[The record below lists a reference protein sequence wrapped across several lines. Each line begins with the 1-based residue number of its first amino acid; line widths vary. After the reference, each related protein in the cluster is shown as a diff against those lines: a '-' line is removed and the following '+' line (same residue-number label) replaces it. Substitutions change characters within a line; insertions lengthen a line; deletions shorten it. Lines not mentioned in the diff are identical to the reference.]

1 MTASRGAKSAAL
13 LLVFACAASISAQ
26 RGRGAAPTGGTP
38 KAAAP
43 IDLTGN
49 WVSVVSED
57 WLQRMLMPPRG
68 DYAGVPLTLEGRR
81 VANLWEPAMLA
92 TDGCKPFGAPAL
104 MRIPGRLQISWDND
118 TTLKIETDAGLQ
130 TRLLRFD
137 VSTLPQGQ
145 GRPEQGRGA
154 TGSGSSKAPAERAWQ
169 GSSQAEWEKLIQR
182 GGQGGG
188 LVPPAPRAGAALKV
202 VTTNLKAGY
211 LRKNGVP
218 YSEDT
223 VLTEYFDRLSEDGTE
238 WLLVETIVSDPKYLA
253 QDFITSTHFRKEPDN
268 SKWMPSPCEAARG
281 KK

>member
-1 MTASRGAKSAAL
+1 MKNAKRKTIATL
-13 LLVFACAASISAQ
+13 GLCLFAMSVSAQ
-26 RGRGAAPTGGTP
+26 RGRGGAPVPAGTP

-81 VANLWEPAMLA
+81 VANTWEPASLA
-92 TDGCKPFGAPAL
+92 TDGCKAYGAPAV
-104 MRIPGRLQISWDND
+104 MRIPGRLHVSWDND

-130 TRLLRFD
+130 TRLLHF
-137 VSTLPQGQ
+137 
-145 GRPEQGRGA
+145 E
-154 TGSGSSKAPAERAWQ
+154 APKTPIAERTWQ
-169 GSSQAEWEKLIQR
+169 GSSLAEWEQLIQR

-188 LVPPAPRAGAALKV
+188 LVPPPPRAGGALKV
-202 VTTNLKAGY
+202 STTKLRAGY

-218 YSEDT
+218 YSEDA
-223 VLTEYFDRLSEDGTE
+223 VLTEYFDRLSEDGVE
-238 WLLVETIVSDPKYLA
+238 WLNVETIVSDPKYLT
-253 QDFITSTHFRKEPDN
+253 QDFVTSTNFRLEPDA
-268 SKWMPSPCEAARG
+268 SKWMPQPCEVQRG

>member
-1 MTASRGAKSAAL
+1 MTANRGSKRAAL
-13 LLVFACAASISAQ
+13 LLVVACAVSVSAQ

-81 VANLWEPAMLA
+81 VANRWEPASLA
-92 TDGCKPFGAPAL
+92 ADGCKPFGAPAV

-130 TRLLRFD
+130 TRLLHFD
-137 VSTLPQGQ
+137 QP
-145 GRPEQGRGA
+145 
-154 TGSGSSKAPAERAWQ
+154 KAGVIERTWQ
-169 GSSQAEWEKLIQR
+169 GYSQAEWEQLVQR

-188 LVPPAPRAGAALKV
+188 LVRPAPRAAAALKA
-202 VTTNLKAGY
+202 VTTKPKAGY
-211 LRKNGVP
+211 LRKNAVP
-218 YSEDT
+218 YSEEA
-223 VLTEYFDRLSEDGTE
+223 VLTEYSNRRPEHGTE
-238 WLLVETIVSDPKYLA
+238 CLL
-253 QDFITSTHFRKEPDN
+253 
-268 SKWMPSPCEAARG
+268 
-281 KK
+281 

>member
-1 MTASRGAKSAAL
+1 MKRKTIATLGLFVLSAVTL
-13 LLVFACAASISAQ
+13 CAQ
-26 RGRGAAPTGGTP
+26 RGRGGPPAPTGGTP
-38 KAAAP
+38 RSAAP
-43 IDLTGN
+43 IDLTGT
-49 WVSVVSED
+49 WVSIVSED

-81 VANLWEPAMLA
+81 VANMWEPASLA
-92 TDGCKPFGAPAL
+92 TDGCKPFGAPAV

-137 VSTLPQGQ
+137 PL
-145 GRPEQGRGA
+145 
-154 TGSGSSKAPAERAWQ
+154 KAPAERSWQ
-169 GSSQAEWEKLIQR
+169 GHSQAEWEKLIQR

-218 YSEDT
+218 YSEDA

-253 QDFITSTHFRKEPDN
+253 QDFVTSTHFRKEPDN
-268 SKWMPSPCEAARG
+268 SKWMPSPCETVRG

>member
-1 MTASRGAKSAAL
+1 MTANRGPKRAAL
-13 LLVFACAASISAQ
+13 LLVVACAVSVSAQ

-38 KAAAP
+38 KAVAP

-81 VANLWEPAMLA
+81 VANMWEPASLA

-130 TRLLRFD
+130 TRLLHFD
-137 VSTLPQGQ
+137 QAGVVQAFRPVSPVTERTFQGY
-145 GRPEQGRGA
+145 
-154 TGSGSSKAPAERAWQ
+154 
-169 GSSQAEWEKLIQR
+169 SQAEWEQLVQR

-188 LVPPAPRAGAALKV
+188 LVPPAPRAGTALRV
-202 VTTNLKAGY
+202 VTTKLKAGY

-218 YSEDT
+218 YSEDA

-268 SKWMPSPCEAARG
+268 SKWMPSPCEAVRG

>member
-1 MTASRGAKSAAL
+1 MKKLTSALVCLLAL
-13 LLVFACAASISAQ
+13 SAGPVTAQ
-26 RGRGAAPTGGTP
+26 RGRGGAPVAGGTP

-43 IDLTGN
+43 IDVTGN

-81 VANLWEPAMLA
+81 VANLWEPASMA
-92 TDGCKPFGAPAL
+92 TDGCKPYGAPAL
-104 MRIPGRLQISWDND
+104 MRIPGRLQISWDNE
-118 TTLKIETDAGLQ
+118 TTLKVETDAGQQ
-130 TRLLRFD
+130 TRLLHFD
-137 VSTLPQGQ
+137 SPKTPI
-145 GRPEQGRGA
+145 
-154 TGSGSSKAPAERAWQ
+154 TERTWQ
-169 GSSQAEWEKLIQR
+169 GDSRAEWEQLIQR

-188 LVPPAPRAGAALKV
+188 LVPPAPRPGAALKV
-202 VTTNLKAGY
+202 VTTRLKAGY

-218 YSEDT
+218 YSEDA

-281 KK
+281 KR